1 MTDVNIRE
9 AAVTMSMVDGD
20 ALTPAQMARII
31 AAVLA
36 ELRRQESGEQSR
48 RDDTVIAGS
57 ADGRARRPS

>member
-20 ALTPAQMARII
+20 VLTPAQMMRII
-31 AAVLA
+31 TAVLA
-36 ELRRQESGEQSR
+36 EVRRQETGEQR
-48 RDDTVIAGS
+48 RCDDTVIAGS

>member
-20 ALTPAQMARII
+20 VLTPAQMTRII

-36 ELRRQESGEQSR
+36 ELRRQETGERSR
-48 RDDTVIAGS
+48 CEDTVIAGS
-57 ADGRARRPS
+57 ADGRVRRPS